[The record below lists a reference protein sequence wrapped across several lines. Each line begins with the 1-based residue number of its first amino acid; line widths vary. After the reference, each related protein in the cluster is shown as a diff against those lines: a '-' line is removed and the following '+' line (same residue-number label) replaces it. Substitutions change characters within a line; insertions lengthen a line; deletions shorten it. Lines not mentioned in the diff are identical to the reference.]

1 MHAYCSV
8 DGIKRLSFSSSIQNL
23 HNEMLASN
31 HAGAVQEE
39 FLQDVCAFHRSRGVK
54 NVSPDNFPDAI
65 LNGRRLDVY
74 NLYREVTTRGG
85 FR

>member
-1 MHAYCSV
+1 M
-8 DGIKRLSFSSSIQNL
+8 
-23 HNEMLASN
+23 
-31 HAGAVQEE
+31 QEE

-54 NVSPDNFPDAI
+54 NVSPDTFPDAI
-65 LNGRRLDVY
+65 LNGRRLDVN